1 MPGKENLT
9 VIDERLQ
16 DQCGQ
21 FWEIKTPENPWTD
34 PQNTVRFTFKSS
46 TKMSQLISEKKSSCL
61 RQGEGERTQFEIHQC
76 TLFFFTG
83 PAFRGNYLDRDELA
97 GVLSE
102 PNWPQ
107 ERKYPNPAHSSHS
120 VALAEKEKKKKH
132 QETLVLSIA
141 LMHRLTKKLRL
152 NHRTIKH
159 FLSPHTSLTTTLLKA
174 YLQQFLLHGA
184 LCPTIKKK
192 ITRIPKR

>member
-1 MPGKENLT
+1 MDT
-9 VIDERLQ
+9 
-16 DQCGQ
+16 
-21 FWEIKTPENPWTD
+21 
-34 PQNTVRFTFKSS
+34 QNTVRFTFKSS
-46 TKMSQLISEKKSSCL
+46 TKMSQLIPEKKSLCL
-61 RQGEGERTQFEIHQC
+61 QQGEGERTQFEIHQC
-76 TLFFFTG
+76 TLFFFPG

-107 ERKYPNPAHSSHS
+107 ERKYPNPAHCSHS
-120 VALAEKEKKKKH
+120 VALAEKTKTKH
-132 QETLVLSIA
+132 QETLLFIA

-174 YLQQFLLHGA
+174 YLQQLRYPRYRNNLSVQEWMSG
-184 LCPTIKKK
+184 
-192 ITRIPKR
+192 